1 VSATWHLAFRLQSKG
16 SAVRIPNLI
25 KLFRV
30 GSLFLLLGVGVVA
43 QQVSTEAVAPSLPNR
58 LGDFV
63 AQDAVRPLPLG
74 LDAAAL
80 EDFAVV
86 SAGRRNYT
94 SAEGARFAISVVRT
108 NTDSAA
114 YSMLR
119 HLVRKPTPAPT
130 AVLPDLGLVGTAQ
143 TNRLIFIKGSTLIEI
158 VGMDGQAASAS
169 AMAGVARL
177 VADSVEG
184 VAGETPVLVQH
195 LPNAGRS
202 DEQISYAVS
211 LPALQTAA
219 GQRPALEAV
228 SFDGGA
234 EAVTTQYGNDA
245 RLVIIEFM
253 TPQYAAETDARI
265 GQRIAQLRA
274 EGQPVP
280 SAYKR
285 IGNYSVFVF
294 DAPHEQAAQ
303 QLIGGIKYEKEV
315 QWLGDNPRIL
325 ERAQRDYTVTMGNV
339 LLSTLK
345 LTGISLL
352 CSLGIGGLIG
362 GAVFIKR
369 RRAQAVNGGVFSDAG
384 GMMRL
389 NLEDLPVRNDSS
401 KLLGS
406 GE

>member
-1 VSATWHLAFRLQSKG
+1 M
-16 SAVRIPNLI
+16 RIPNLV
-25 KLFRV
+25 KLSQAA
-30 GSLFLLLGVGVVA
+30 SLLLLLGVGVVA
-43 QQVSTEAVAPSLPNR
+43 RQVSTEAVALLLPDR

-63 AQDAVRPLPLG
+63 AQDTVRPLPLG

-80 EDFAVV
+80 ENFAVV
-86 SAGRRNYT
+86 SAGSRDYT
-94 SAEGARFAISVVRT
+94 SAEGARFGISVVKT

-114 YSMLR
+114 YSLLR

-130 AVLPDLGLVGTAQ
+130 AVLPDLGLVGTVQ

-158 VGMDGQAASAS
+158 IGADWSAASAS
-169 AMAGVARL
+169 AMIGVARL

-234 EAVTTQYGNDA
+234 EAVTTQYGNEA
-245 RLVIIEFM
+245 RLVIVEFT
-253 TPQYAAETDARI
+253 TPQYAVDNDTRI

-294 DAPHEQAAQ
+294 DAPDEQAAQ
-303 QLIGGIKYEKEV
+303 QLIGGVKYEKEV

-362 GAVFIKR
+362 GAVFMKR
-369 RRAQAVNGGVFSDAG
+369 RRAQVVNGGVFSDAG

-389 NLEDLPVRNDSS
+389 NLEDMPARHDSS